1 VDNFTK
7 LQEMTSKERQCRRFS
22 ESFRQEQVDLIESG
36 NLSVEE
42 VSRLYE
48 VKRQNVKRWL
58 KKYGTKEISPQI
70 IITTSSDYDRI
81 GQMTKEIKELK
92 ELIGSQQIQIVHLE
106 SVRQEAEKKLGKG
119 FEKK

>member
-1 VDNFTK
+1 
-7 LQEMTSKERQCRRFS
+7 MTSKERQSRRFS

-36 NLSVEE
+36 NLSVGE

-48 VKRQNVKRWL
+48 IKRQNVKRWL
-58 KKYGTKEISPQI
+58 TKYGTKEISPQI

-81 GQMTKEIKELK
+81 GQMAKEIKELK
-92 ELIGSQQIQIVHLE
+92 ELIGSQQIEIVHLE
-106 SVRQEAEKKLGKG
+106 SVREEAEKKLGKG

>member
-1 VDNFTK
+1 MDNFTK

-48 VKRQNVKRWL
+48 VKRQNVRRWL
-58 KKYGTKEISPQI
+58 TKYGTKEISPQV

>member
-1 VDNFTK
+1 MDNFAK
-7 LQEMTSKERQCRRFS
+7 LQEMTSKERQSRRFS

-36 NLSVEE
+36 NLSIGE

-58 KKYGTKEISPQI
+58 TKYGTKEISPQI

-81 GQMTKEIKELK
+81 GQMAKEIKELK
-92 ELIGSQQIQIVHLE
+92 ELIGSQQIEIVHLN
-106 SVRQEAEKKLGKG
+106 SVRQQAEQILGKD

>member
-1 VDNFTK
+1 VNNFAK
-7 LQEMTSKERQCRRFS
+7 LQQMTSKERQCRRFS
-22 ESFRQEQVDLIESG
+22 ETFRQEQVDLIESG
-36 NLSVEE
+36 KLSIGE

-58 KKYGTKEISPQI
+58 TKYGTKEIAPQI

-81 GQMTKEIKELK
+81 GQMEKEIRELK

-106 SVRQEAEKKLGKG
+106 SVYHEAEKKLGKG